1 MTARTLASGISG
13 AIGCDFDRDA
23 NRLYFVE
30 YGGKVSR
37 LDLLGGRSR
46 TVSSGSATIK
56 GTFLFDF
63 DGGHHSPTRAITDV
77 WWRQQTS
84 VRRRMEAQNGAELA
98 LIGKVSF
105 GSVTAQTLRSLTYGT
120 EAIQAD
126 DNAGN
131 QLPNG
136 TVFAVR
142 TSSGNYAKVL
152 VTQYGY
158 NIKVKWVTYKVSSG
172 YKVLGTGYDRPEDIA
187 LTADASHAYVTE
199 RGGKLL
205 RVKLSSAARSAA
217 TVVSSGMRAPHQISL
232 DEAAG
237 QAYVVEFANS
247 GRLFRINLADGKKTQ
262 LAAGLKRAIGL
273 LMSADKRF
281 AYVSLQAPSGHRVE
295 RIDLAAANREVIA
308 SGLSNPFFMTWT
320 DPVESGILLA
330 ERDPA
335 NRLAHIDLTKAS
347 PKLTRIASGLPARP
361 SSAALVTSTRALV
374 CSDSIISEV
383 DLSAG
388 YFSAT
393 GPLLMGVGH
402 VPKDRISQSG
412 PATAR
417 GYADT
422 TVDPGYFFQ
431 VKDAPFGGT
440 LSLMF
445 NHNKA
450 YASGARYYRLWIG
463 SVEPKQSFSDY
474 KWSSSVNRFLLETT
488 SPSASG
494 YYRVRHPSQIWYN
507 NWLAYRL
514 GTGVVADGLYRI
526 RVRTYKLQSGASQVA
541 TDSFLV
547 RIDNQRATA
556 SIDQIL
562 HYHTKTSAH
571 PVDECAIIDR
581 PLDAFRFRVTAW
593 DPQGHL
599 KSYQLSALWGNNKS
613 KSVAGHSY
621 AATPS
626 KKWFGLPGSLLPSS
640 GSWQAEVAGDPT
652 STRCAHTFYLT
663 VWDRVI
669 NGYGHIHKSTYH
681 KSITIMLP

>member
-1 MTARTLASGISG
+1 MTATTLASGLGG

-46 TVSSGSATIK
+46 SVSSGTVTIK

-77 WWRQQTS
+77 WWRQQTT
-84 VRRRMEAQNGAELA
+84 VKRRMEPQNGAELA
-98 LIGKVSF
+98 LIGPASF
-105 GSVTAQTLRSLTYGT
+105 SSVTPQMLKSLTYSSSP
-120 EAIQAD
+120 IQAD
-126 DNAGN
+126 DNASN

-136 TVFAVR
+136 AMFAVR
-142 TSSGNYAKVL
+142 TSAGNYAKVQ
-152 VTQYGY
+152 VVQYGY
-158 NIKVKWVTYKVSSG
+158 NIKVKWVTYAISSG
-172 YKVLGTGYDRPEDIA
+172 YRVLGTGYDRPEDIA
-187 LTADASHAYVTE
+187 LTGDGYAYVTE

-205 RVKLSSAARSAA
+205 KVKLTSAARTNAA
-217 TVVSSGMRAPHQISL
+217 VVTSGMRAPHQISL
-232 DEAAG
+232 DMASG
-237 QAYVVEFANS
+237 QAYVVEFSNS
-247 GRLFRINLADGKKTQ
+247 GRLFRINLSNGKKTV
-262 LAAGLKRAIGL
+262 LATGLKRAIGL

-308 SGLSNPFFMTWT
+308 SGLSNPFFMTWA
-320 DPVESGILLA
+320 DPTEGGIVLA

-347 PKLTRIASGLPARP
+347 PTLTRIATGLPARP
-361 SSAALVTSTRALV
+361 SSVALVTSTRALV
-374 CSDSIISEV
+374 CSDSVISDV
-383 DLSAG
+383 DLSLG

-393 GPLLMGVGH
+393 GPLLMGIGH

-412 PATAR
+412 AATVR

-440 LSLMF
+440 LSVMF
-445 NHNKA
+445 NHTKA
-450 YASGARYYRLWIG
+450 YASGARYYRMWIG
-463 SVEPKQSFSDY
+463 AVEPKQSYSDY
-474 KWSSSVNRFLLETT
+474 KWDSSANRFLLQTS

-494 YYRVRHPSQIWYN
+494 YYRVRHPSEIWYN

-526 RVRTYKLQSGASQVA
+526 RVRTYTSQSSSSQVA

-547 RIDNQRATA
+547 RVDNQRATA

-562 HYHTKTSAH
+562 HYHTASSFH
-571 PVDECAIIDR
+571 EVDECAIIDK

-599 KSYQLSALWGNNKS
+599 KSYNLRALWGNNKS
-613 KSVAGHSY
+613 KGVASHSY
-621 AATPS
+621 TGAAN

-640 GSWQAEVAGDPT
+640 GKWQSAVTGDPT

-669 NGYGHIHKSTYH
+669 NGYNHIHKSTYH